1 MLSSRGGR
9 EGGHRVRVEIIIEQP
24 EMKGL
29 GESLRLGVET
39 TSSRNTLSTARQEQ
53 DRGGGR
59 CLLPQRTQHVGAAE
73 RMVLG
78 AAHKRLSAIAVGGR
92 RTTRYGESNIYSPFV
107 MHPI

>member
-1 MLSSRGGR
+1 MLSRREGR
-9 EGGHRVRVEIIIEQP
+9 EGGHRVEIIIERP

-29 GESLRLGVET
+29 GKSLRLGVET

-53 DRGGGR
+53 DREGGR

-92 RTTRYGESNIYSPFV
+92 RTRYGESNIYSPFV